1 MYLLSKKEPGII
13 KYWAIK
19 KRYGIDTKMSDEKSV
34 ISRQLSNDCWISF
47 KDRNIDNYIKL
58 FEVIRTKLNIDFESN
73 LYFVF
78 AEKEEENIYT
88 DEAFESN
95 SENTISKSEY
105 IEEKNKILEEAER
118 VKLLKQA
125 EVFASKF

>member
-1 MYLLSKKEPGII
+1 
-13 KYWAIK
+13 
-19 KRYGIDTKMSDEKSV
+19 MSDEKSV